1 MLLHNLLRRIA
12 TRTPDR
18 IALQDIDSGATR
30 TYRELYERAIRLGNG
45 IRTLADRGDRIAIL
59 SENSLEYVEAYYGIP
74 AAGLTLTMLNYRLH
88 PREWVWILNNARAR
102 VLLVAAPYYE
112 AIAAYRDRLETVTEI
127 VVVGGAVE
135 GVPDYESFAGAARSA
150 VPAEDTTE
158 NDIAWLLYTSGTTGF
173 PKGAQLTHRNL
184 VTAVIQSALE
194 YEPSDETV
202 FLNAMPLCHVA
213 GYLVPMNLFKGG
225 RVLMMAGWDP
235 ELWMRIVRDNA
246 VTSGGFAPTMMAML
260 LNHPRLPDYDL
271 SSLRWMGYG
280 ASKIPVEVLRR
291 TIEHFGPIVYA
302 GMGMTELGGNI
313 LTLDRRAHIRAA
325 NGEDHLLDAAG
336 KPMALV
342 DVRIVDTAGREC
354 AVGEVG
360 EMVIRGNQVMAGYFG
375 DPAATEQSFEGGWFH
390 TGDLARQDEEGFV
403 YIVDRTKDM
412 IISGG
417 ENIYP
422 SEVENAIYAL
432 PEVAEAAVIG
442 TPDPVWGERVT
453 AVVVTRDGA
462 TVSPERI
469 VAACKDRLA
478 SYKQP
483 REVYFVDELPKTVS
497 GKIRKTDLRE
507 RFATG

>member
-1 MLLHNLLRRIA
+1 MLFHDILRRVAI
-12 TRTPDR
+12 RTPDR
-18 IALQDIDSGATR
+18 IALQDIDSGVTR
-30 TYRELYERAIRLGNG
+30 TYRELHERAMRLGNG
-45 IRTLADRGDRIAIL
+45 IRTLADRGDRVAIL

-74 AAGLTLTMLNYRLH
+74 SAGLTLTMLNYRLH
-88 PREWVWILNNARAR
+88 PKEWVWILNNSRAR
-102 VLLVAAPYYE
+102 VLLVAAPFL
-112 AIAAYRDRLETVTEI
+112 AAVTEYRDQLDSVVEI
-127 VVVGGAVE
+127 VVIGGGTGE
-135 GVPDYESFAGAARSA
+135 FPGYESFTGPEHAAE
-150 VPAEDTTE
+150 PAADTTE
-158 NDIAWLLYTSGTTGF
+158 DDIAWLLYTSGTTGF
-173 PKGAQLTHRNL
+173 PKGAQLSHRNL
-184 VTAVIQSALE
+184 VTAVVQSALE

-213 GYLVPMNLFKGG
+213 GYLVPTNLFQGG

-235 ELWMRIVRDNA
+235 ERWMRTVQENA

-260 LNHPRLPDYDL
+260 LNHPKLPDYDL

-291 TIEHFGPIVYA
+291 TLEHFGPIVYA

-325 NGEDHLLDAAG
+325 HGEDHLLDAAG

-342 DVRIVDTAGREC
+342 DVRIVDPAGRDC

-360 EMVIRGNQVMAGYFG
+360 EMVIRGNQVMRGYFG
-375 DPAATEQSFEGGWFH
+375 NPEATEQAFEGGWFH
-390 TGDLARQDEEGFV
+390 TGDLARTDEEGFV
-403 YIVDRTKDM
+403 YIVDRSKDM

-422 SEVENAIYAL
+422 SEVENAIYTL
-432 PEVAEAAVIG
+432 RDVAEAAVIG

-453 AVVVTRDGA
+453 AVVVTRAGA
-462 TVSPERI
+462 TVSPEQI

-483 REVYFVDELPKTVS
+483 RTVHFVDELPKTVS
-497 GKIRKTDLRE
+497 GKIRKTDLRAQ
-507 RFATG
+507 FVDG